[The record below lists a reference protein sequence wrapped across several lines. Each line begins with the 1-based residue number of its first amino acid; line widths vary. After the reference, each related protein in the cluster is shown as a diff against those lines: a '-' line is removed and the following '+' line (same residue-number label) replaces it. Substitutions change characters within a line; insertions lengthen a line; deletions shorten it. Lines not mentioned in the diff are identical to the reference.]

1 MQADECTVSAGL
13 QVFQTDTDR
22 GTDAVPGAGGV
33 EYPVCIKTPAHPV
46 GCGGEKQ
53 GQELIVK

>member
-33 EYPVCIKTPAHPV
+33 EYPVCIKTPAHP
-46 GCGGEKQ
+46 GGAE
-53 GQELIVK
+53 ERSRDRS